1 VTIIVWAGLTNLQAT
16 FTSLIMDIINAPAET
31 RIALTKDLT
40 LLDPASLSTFPKS
53 PQPDPKNTWTPL
65 RAAMFESIRLS
76 GPITGPARICLEDV
90 ILPSSSPSD
99 RQMLPKSQ
107 VATLSAYHTNRS
119 PSVYGDDAAKW
130 DPTRFLKSDPEIG
143 SVKFITWGLKGP
155 HMCPGRWF
163 AQECLLVMT
172 RCLLGKYDIVPDS
185 VMSDD
190 EKYTYSAGSVTRK
203 DVGVTVRGRK

>member
-1 VTIIVWAGLTNLQAT
+1 VTIVVWGGLTNLQAT
-16 FTSLIMDIINAPAET
+16 FTSLVMDIINAPAAT
-31 RIALTKDLT
+31 RTALTKDLAS
-40 LLDPASLSTFPKS
+40 LDPASLSTFVKS
-53 PQPDPKNTWTPL
+53 AQPDPKNPWTPL
-65 RAAMFESIRLS
+65 RAAMFESIRLC

-90 ILPSSSPSD
+90 TLPSSSPSD
-99 RQMLPKSQ
+99 RQTLPKAQ
-107 VATLSAYHTNRS
+107 VATLSAYYTHRS

-130 DPTRFLKSDPEIG
+130 DPARFLESDPEIG

-155 HMCPGRWF
+155 HTCPGRWF

-172 RCLLGKYDIVPDS
+172 RCLLGKYEIVPDL

-190 EKYTYSAGSVTRK
+190 EKYIYSAGSVTRK